1 MKPGYYT
8 IVKLSP
14 NTNAGDSV
22 SIGLILESGDIR
34 FAQFSKPKIELV
46 TRLRGVGSQSIKD
59 MVQQIE
65 RYYSAE
71 IDQGIEKLIQEE
83 SIDVRYF
90 QNLHASS
97 INFLQFSDPKPVMV
111 NSVEECLKLFR
122 MFVDDPDKY
131 PQKMPRRRSEIT
143 MRMKNELFPK
153 IKNNVIINQK
163 VTPDQLPKLDRPF
176 KFDGLGK
183 NGKLLTITGF
193 DIDNSPDI
201 LYSHYQRY
209 ETVRHYLLEATE
221 MSGTEFLVID
231 EPRKNSKENFLFYD
245 RILKLKAEVIIRPMD
260 FETIINFVH
269 SNEVKKFDLDHLLKT
284 VDRV

>member
-1 MKPGYYT
+1 MNHGYYT

-22 SIGLILESGDIR
+22 SIGLILESGNIR
-34 FAQFSKPKIELV
+34 FAQFSIPKIELV
-46 TRLRGVGSQSIKD
+46 TRLRGVGSQSIKE

-65 RYYSAE
+65 RFYSNE
-71 IDQGIEKLIQEE
+71 IDQGVNKLIVDE

-111 NSVEECLKLFR
+111 NSVEECLQLFR

-131 PQKMPRRRSEIT
+131 PQKMPRHRSEIT
-143 MRMKNELFPK
+143 RRMKNELFPK

-163 VTPDQLPKLDRPF
+163 ITPGQLPKLDKPF

-183 NGKLLTITGF
+183 NGNLLTITGF
-193 DIDNSPDI
+193 DIDNNPDM

-209 ETVRHYLLEATE
+209 ETVKHYLLEATE
-221 MSGTEFLVID
+221 LNGTEFLVID
-231 EPRKNSKENFLFYD
+231 EPRGKGKENFLFYD
-245 RILKLKAEVIIRPMD
+245 RILKLKAEVIIRPVD

-269 SNEVKKFDLDHLLKT
+269 SNEVKKFDLDELLKP
-284 VDRV
+284 VNSV